1 MSADGNSKR
10 RADYSRLFPY
20 MPELPEVEVTRR
32 GVAELLTG
40 ATITDV
46 VVRNGSLRYPVP
58 TDLAGLLRGQQV
70 VRFGRRAKY
79 LLVETAAGTLIVH
92 LGMTGTLR
100 VLPIGTPLRLHDHVD
115 IVFGDQVLRYH
126 DPRRFGAM
134 LWLPIGDDH
143 PLLGGL
149 GVEPLTDDF
158 DGEYLYQASRG
169 RKTPVKLFIMD
180 AAVVVGVGNIYASES
195 LFRAR
200 INPKTPAGRLS
211 RERCTRLVG
220 EIKATLTDAL
230 AAGGST
236 LRDFV
241 ASDGSRGYF
250 QQQYFAYGRE
260 GEACRVCGREI
271 RRLVMGQRSTFY
283 CPFCQH

>member
-1 MSADGNSKR
+1 
-10 RADYSRLFPY
+10 

-32 GVAELLTG
+32 GIAELLTG

-58 TDLAGLLRGQQV
+58 AGLSGWLRGQV
-70 VRFGRRAKY
+70 AVRFGRRAKY

-100 VLPIGTPLRLHDHVD
+100 VLPADTPLRLHDHVD
-115 IVFGDQVLRYH
+115 IVFGAQVLRYH

-134 LWLPIGDDH
+134 LWLPAGDDH

-149 GVEPLTDDF
+149 GVEPLTGDF
-158 DGEYLYQASRG
+158 DGEYLYRASRG
-169 RKTPVKLFIMD
+169 RRTPIKLFIMD

-211 RERCTRLVG
+211 RERCTRLAG

-283 CPFCQH
+283 CPSCQR